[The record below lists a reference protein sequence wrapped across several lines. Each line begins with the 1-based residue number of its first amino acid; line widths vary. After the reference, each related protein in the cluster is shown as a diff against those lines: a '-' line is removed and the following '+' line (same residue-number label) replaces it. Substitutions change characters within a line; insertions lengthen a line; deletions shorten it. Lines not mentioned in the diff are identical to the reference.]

1 MYTKIGAS
9 VDFTRMLMLL
19 RHITFG
25 LFLVSIVLFIAQFQ
39 YPQIR
44 FVPVIMVGL
53 MNVACFASILQ
64 YGKREILHLTTPPK
78 TRRTIMGTLHTLGR
92 HVLDLILVPML
103 TIVVLLDVYATN
115 ILSIPNA
122 LSLGTIGFTLLSLTQ
137 IAPLRFQKNKYARAA
152 HHRISNSVTTITVS
166 RNMIEG
172 LDRRTRKYK
181 EFLGKIMQSEEIIRS
196 DSDFLMLSGGKI
208 VTMISIFRIM
218 TPLAGVIPTLI
229 GS

>member
-1 MYTKIGAS
+1 MYTKIDGS
-9 VDFTRMLMLL
+9 VDFTRMLAFL
-19 RHITFG
+19 RRITLV
-25 LFLVSIVLFIAQFQ
+25 LFLITIALFVIQPQ
-39 YPQIR
+39 YPQVGVVSI
-44 FVPVIMVGL
+44 IMVGL

-64 YGKREILHLTTPPK
+64 YGKREILNLTTPPK
-78 TRRTIMGTLHTLGR
+78 TRRTIMGTLKTLGR
-92 HVLDLILVPML
+92 NILDLILVPML
-103 TIVVLLDVYATN
+103 TIIILLNVYSTS
-115 ILSIPNA
+115 ILTLPDA

-152 HHRISNSVTTITVS
+152 HLRISDSVTTITVS

-208 VTMISIFRIM
+208 VTMISVFRM
-218 TPLAGVIPTLI
+218 MMPLIGIIPTLV
-229 GS
+229 GR

>member
-1 MYTKIGAS
+1 MI
-9 VDFTRMLMLL
+9 
-19 RHITFG
+19 
-25 LFLVSIVLFIAQFQ
+25 SIILFIVQPQ
-39 YPQIR
+39 YPQIG
-44 FVPVIMVGL
+44 FIPVIIVGL
-53 MNVACFASILQ
+53 MNAACFASILQ

-78 TRRTIMGTLHTLGR
+78 TKRTIMGTLNTLGR
-92 HVLDLILVPML
+92 HILDLILVPML
-103 TIVVLLDVYATN
+103 TIVILLNVYAVN
-115 ILSIPNA
+115 SIPDV
-122 LSLGTIGFTLLSLTQ
+122 LSLGTIGFALLSLTQ

-152 HHRISNSVTTITVS
+152 HLRISDSVTTITVS

-208 VTMISIFRIM
+208 VTMISVFRM
-218 TPLAGVIPTLI
+218 MMPLVGILPTLL

>member
-1 MYTKIGAS
+1 
-9 VDFTRMLMLL
+9 MLAFL
-19 RHITFG
+19 RRITLV
-25 LFLVSIVLFIAQFQ
+25 LFLITIALFVIQPQ
-39 YPQIR
+39 YPQVGVVSI
-44 FVPVIMVGL
+44 IMVGL

-64 YGKREILHLTTPPK
+64 YGKREILNLTTPPK
-78 TRRTIMGTLHTLGR
+78 TRRTIMGTLKTLGR
-92 HVLDLILVPML
+92 NILDLILVPML
-103 TIVVLLDVYATN
+103 TIIILLNVYSTS
-115 ILSIPNA
+115 ILTLPDA

-152 HHRISNSVTTITVS
+152 HLRISDSVTTITVS

-208 VTMISIFRIM
+208 VTMISVFRM
-218 TPLAGVIPTLI
+218 MMPLIGIIPTLV
-229 GS
+229 GR

>member
-1 MYTKIGAS
+1 MYTKIDAS
-9 VDFTRMLMLL
+9 IDFTRMLMLL
-19 RHITFG
+19 RRITFA
-25 LFLVSIVLFIAQFQ
+25 LFLISIILFIVQSQ
-39 YPQIR
+39 YPQIG
-44 FVPVIMVGL
+44 FIPVIMVGL

-78 TRRTIMGTLHTLGR
+78 TRRTIMGTLNTLGR
-92 HVLDLILVPML
+92 HILDLILVPML
-103 TIVVLLDVYATN
+103 TIVILLNAYAT
-115 ILSIPNA
+115 ITLSIPNA

-152 HHRISNSVTTITVS
+152 HLRISDSVTTITVS

-208 VTMISIFRIM
+208 VTMISVFRM
-218 TPLAGVIPTLI
+218 MMPLVGILPTLL

>member
-1 MYTKIGAS
+1 
-9 VDFTRMLMLL
+9 MLL
-19 RHITFG
+19 RRITFA
-25 LFLVSIVLFIAQFQ
+25 LFLISIILFIVQSQ
-39 YPQIR
+39 YPQIG
-44 FVPVIMVGL
+44 FIPVIMVGL

-78 TRRTIMGTLHTLGR
+78 TRRTIMGTLNTLGR
-92 HVLDLILVPML
+92 HILDLILVPML
-103 TIVVLLDVYATN
+103 TIVILLNAYAT
-115 ILSIPNA
+115 ITLSIPNA

-152 HHRISNSVTTITVS
+152 HLRISDSVTTITVS

-208 VTMISIFRIM
+208 VTMISVFRM
-218 TPLAGVIPTLI
+218 MMPLVGILPTLL